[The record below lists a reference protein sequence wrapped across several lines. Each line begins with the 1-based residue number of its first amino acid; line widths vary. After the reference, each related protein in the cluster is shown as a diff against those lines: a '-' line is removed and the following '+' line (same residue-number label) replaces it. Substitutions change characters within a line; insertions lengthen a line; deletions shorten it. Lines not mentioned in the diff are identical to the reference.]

1 MSRLDYIESLYRL
14 DDVYQ
19 QNNFSDDNI
28 SQLVK
33 LVEAKV
39 PVADKIKPTRRY
51 AIEAETTDIDWVSV
65 AFNTAI
71 AANPYA
77 PPLARLRSGLKVA
90 EELAFIDN
98 RPLNAVDALERLDIV

>member
-1 MSRLDYIESLYRL
+1 MSRLAYLESLSRL
-14 DDVYQ
+14 DDEYQ
-19 QNNFSDDNI
+19 HKHYSDANI
-28 SQLVK
+28 TKLVK
-33 LVEAKV
+33 LVVAKKDV
-39 PVADKIKPTRRY
+39 IKPTRRY
-51 AIEAETTDIDWVSV
+51 AIEAEPVEIDWISV

>member
-1 MSRLDYIESLYRL
+1 MSRLAYLESLSRL
-14 DDVYQ
+14 DDEYQ
-19 QNNFSDDNI
+19 HKHYSDANI
-28 SQLVK
+28 TKLVK
-33 LVEAKV
+33 SVEAKKDV
-39 PVADKIKPTRRY
+39 ILPTRRY
-51 AIEAETTDIDWVSV
+51 AIEAESEKTDWVSV

-90 EELAFIDN
+90 EELAFINN